1 MLIKG
6 GWCKRKRAEIVERLE
21 LPCLREK
28 DTTSP
33 FSNNKYEFIMNTPVG
48 RYRVIS
54 MEGTNLGVTVKKLR
68 ETKGMSRVEL
78 SEAAGISESH
88 LKKIEAGVRQPG
100 IQTYQRMIAVLEADV
115 VLKDV
120 TGSIKGIVPQG
131 HRRYFWKV
139 QRRRQYFWYR
149 FWNLWLRT

>member
-1 MLIKG
+1 MNLRGIS
-6 GWCKRKRAEIVERLE
+6 E
-21 LPCLREK
+21 LPQFGKK

-33 FSNNKYEFIMNTPVG
+33 FSNNKYKFIMNTPVG

-120 TGSIKGIVPQG
+120 TGSIKGDCAARAQ
-131 HRRYFWKV
+131 KV
-139 QRRRQYFWYR
+139 FLESTETQAVFLVQVLEFMAQ
-149 FWNLWLRT
+149 NMKAIK